1 MMLLHVCHVQTV
13 LLCRRRRC
21 RRCCLRKLHMHIT
34 MTSSISYITLL
45 HFILLARVLYARVC
59 VDVAVR
65 LSRCMIIY
73 CVQQATTSTRDPG
86 LVQQMLKITQMFE
99 YVHAESTPLNM
110 VPGPF
115 FSTIDNA
122 VVVVQSHIACFCC
135 LNVCE
140 FVRNANLHPD

>member
-1 MMLLHVCHVQTV
+1 
-13 LLCRRRRC
+13 
-21 RRCCLRKLHMHIT
+21 

-45 HFILLARVLYARVC
+45 HFILLARVLNACVC
-59 VDVAVR
+59 VCVDVDVAVR

-86 LVQQMLKITQMFE
+86 LVQQMLKITQIFE

-140 FVRNANLHPD
+140 FVRDANLHPC